1 MHFKPDKQALKNI
14 LILAAVV
21 AAYMLLRQLTGFYIP
36 CFFHSI
42 TGFQCPGC
50 GSTRMV
56 AALMHL
62 DFQGAYGYNPFLFV
76 TLPFV
81 ALELIYEFFF
91 THNNKTFSRINNV
104 LLGIYCAAALVFG
117 VMRNL
122 R

>member
-50 GSTRMV
+50 GSTRML
-56 AALMHL
+56 AALMRL
-62 DFQGAYGYNPFLFV
+62 DFAAAYSYNPFLFV
-76 TLPFV
+76 SLPFL
-81 ALELIYEFFF
+81 AFECIYEFCF
-91 THNNKTFSRINNV
+91 THDNKTFARINNV
-104 LLGIYCAAALVFG
+104 ILGLYCAAALVFG